1 MQILSM
7 LQKPN
12 DSVPNFKMMNDAA
25 IALAD
30 KECRAAFVTECIHK
44 IETEIERVCQRSA
57 IIVYKRVSNIRN
69 GERTLADLLR

>member
-1 MQILSM
+1 M

-30 KECRAAFVTECIHK
+30 NERRAAFVTECIHK

-57 IIVYKRVSNIRN
+57 MRKSVAHT
-69 GERTLADLLR
+69 E

>member
-1 MQILSM
+1 M

-30 KECRAAFVTECIHK
+30 NECRAAFVTECIHK
-44 IETEIERVCQRSA
+44 IETEIERVCQRQKS
-57 IIVYKRVSNIRN
+57 VKNYFYKQRDS
-69 GERTLADLLR
+69 ERIFYGKLS